1 MATSFGALCTDF
13 YINQKLALK
22 MDLPSDRETILHLFD
37 RVKKSVP
44 NMTRFHRYNN
54 ELTLESTRRE
64 AEYRWVGLRRTSVR
78 TGHVNPQSMAE
89 AYKFHKLV
97 LSEAPYHLTISP
109 LDVDY
114 LELLLGFDLE
124 CKADQDQVVY
134 EALYANTPMARLL
147 KSDGPEGSEAR
158 LLDVQPLFGIALGP
172 KGDTQAYFE
181 VKTRTRG
188 RRGQVAQYSTDPMS
202 IYLTIRKYGPVHKI
216 EDLETWFEALKGH
229 AETLA
234 AERLVPDLLTPI
246 LRQITSSNA

>member
-37 RVKKSVP
+37 RVKKAVP
-44 NMTRFHRYNN
+44 NMTRFHRYHN
-54 ELTLESTRRE
+54 ELTLESSRRE

-78 TGHVNPQSMAE
+78 TGHVNPQSMTE

-109 LDVDY
+109 LDVDF

-124 CKADQDQVVY
+124 CKGDQDEVVY
-134 EALYANTPMARLL
+134 DALFAHSPLANLL
-147 KSDGPEGSEAR
+147 KGDDRDKESR
-158 LLDVQPLFGIALGP
+158 VLDLQPMFGISLGG
-172 KGDTQAYFE
+172 KSETQAYFE

-188 RRGQVAQYSTDPMS
+188 RRGQPNQYPNEPMS
-202 IYLTIRKYGPVHKI
+202 IFLTIRRYGPVQKV
-216 EDLETWFEALKGH
+216 EDLESWFESLKAH

-234 AERLVPDLLTPI
+234 AERLVPELLQPI

>member
-37 RVKKSVP
+37 RVKKAVP
-44 NMTRFHRYNN
+44 NMTRFHRYHN
-54 ELTLESTRRE
+54 ELTLESSRRE

-78 TGHVNPQSMAE
+78 TGHVNPQSMAD

-109 LDVDY
+109 LDVDF

-124 CKADQDQVVY
+124 CKGDQDEVVY
-134 EALYANTPMARLL
+134 DALFAQTPLAKLL
-147 KSDGPEGSEAR
+147 KGDAEGGEGR
-158 LLDVQPLFGIALGP
+158 LLDVQPLFGISLGD
-172 KGDTQAYFE
+172 KADVQAFFE

-188 RRGQVAQYSTDPMS
+188 RRGQANQYPSEPMS
-202 IYLTIRKYGPVHKI
+202 IFLTIRKYGPVHKI
-216 EDLETWFEALKGH
+216 EELDTWFETLKGH

-234 AERLVPDLLTPI
+234 AERLVPELLSPI